1 MSETSNEVVEN
12 PVPENDGTTEKKS
25 KKKKI
30 IRRIIIAAVVIGVA
44 VFLGQWIVPAVLK
57 ALFL

>member
-1 MSETSNEVVEN
+1 M
-12 PVPENDGTTEKKS
+12 
-25 KKKKI
+25 KKKI
-30 IRRIIIAAVVIGVA
+30 IIRRIVIAAVVIGVA